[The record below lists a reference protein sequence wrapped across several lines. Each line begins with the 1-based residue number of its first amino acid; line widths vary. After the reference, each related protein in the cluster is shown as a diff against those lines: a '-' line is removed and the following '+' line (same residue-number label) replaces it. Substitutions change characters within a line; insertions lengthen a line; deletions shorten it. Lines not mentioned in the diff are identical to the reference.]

1 MKLFVA
7 FLLSFFIS
15 QSFSQVPQFD
25 KLEQLY
31 DQQHF
36 TLVFRKSNFL
46 LDNPTYDYSYLPI
59 YYKSISSLQLC
70 RDDRWRKNH
79 SAAFDDAIAAFE
91 KINSTAKG
99 RKLMLAHQEELTAL
113 KLDLNAWL
121 ADLNRRREKD
131 LAYFFALKITSL
143 FNGIELAPI
152 NESYSWVPPSSELLA
167 KRVSMVEFARK
178 QLGVPYVWAGE
189 SPDGFDCSGFTSF
202 VMAHDS
208 ITIPHRAKDQYIAS
222 VKISAEEAQIGDLVF
237 FSNGGEISHVG
248 ILVSEAGKEKVMIHA
263 SSSKGITFD
272 KIDGSSYWEKRLYGF
287 GSIIK

>member
-36 TLVFRKSNFL
+36 KVVFRKSNFL
-46 LDNPTYDYSYLPI
+46 LDNPTYDYSQLPI
-59 YYKSISSLQLC
+59 YYKSISSLQLY

-79 SAAFDDAIAAFE
+79 SAAFDEAIATFE
-91 KINSTAKG
+91 TINSTAKG
-99 RKLMLAHQEELTAL
+99 RKLILAHQEELSAL

-121 ADLNRRREKD
+121 ADLTRRNEKD
-131 LAYFFALKITSL
+131 LAYFFALKITAL
-143 FNGIELAPI
+143 FNGIELSPK
-152 NESYSWVPPSSELLA
+152 NDSYSWQPPSSELIA
-167 KRVSMVEFARK
+167 KRVSIIEFARK

-202 VMAHDS
+202 VLAS
-208 ITIPHRAKDQYIAS
+208 ENIKVPRRAQDQYDAS
-222 VKISAEEAQIGDLVF
+222 VKISPEKAQIGDLVF
-237 FSNGGEISHVG
+237 FSNGTEISHVG
-248 ILVSEAGKEKVMIHA
+248 ILINELGKPKTMIHA
-263 SSSKGITFD
+263 SSSKGISIVE
-272 KIDGSSYWEKRLYGF
+272 IDSSNYWKPRVAGYGRF
-287 GSIIK
+287 VP